1 MSNTKGSKKQQISF
15 SSKSKIEEIVSD
27 TDSLKKKSKIGTFSG
42 AEFQNWLNTPI
53 QKPKVKRTKKSKDDT
68 YQIFQDLSEMV
79 SDVHWKAFFTKLAI
93 GKFPHG
99 YSYRNQTIFFRKRTK
114 IEKIEVQDSSYDT
127 LNRLMNFFQNY
138 GGFTSSDDNINIFEY
153 LVSQSENY
161 QQWKDIR
168 SKKTKQFFIQQYVEE
183 ISEKKNLN
191 AFQKR
196 CLSDTI
202 HMGFLLRI
210 IDSTDIDF
218 EDRKIKLIKTLFWNE
233 EKNEYELKGE
243 AKPMRI
249 SRKTINEKGM
259 KNSFSAHWNRFL
271 THITKDKSNIPEDLS
286 TDVSTLLDTTD
297 LTDTTLTLTS
307 E

>member
-1 MSNTKGSKKQQISF
+1 MSNKVSKKQSNLL
-15 SSKSKIEEIVSD
+15 SKSEENVPE
-27 TDSLKKKSKIGTFSG
+27 TDSLKKKSKIGTFAG

-79 SDVHWKAFFTKLAI
+79 YDVHWKAFFAKLAL
-93 GKFPHG
+93 GRFPHG

-168 SKKTKQFFIQQYVEE
+168 SKKTKQFFIQQFVDE
-183 ISEKKNLN
+183 ISEKKNLTPH
-191 AFQKR
+191 QKR

-210 IDSTDIDF
+210 IDSADIEF
-218 EDRKIKLIKTLFWNE
+218 QERKIISIKTLVWSD
-233 EKNEYELKGE
+233 KNNQYELSGD
-243 AKPMRI
+243 AKPVRI
-249 SRKTINEKGM
+249 SRKTANEKIV
-259 KNSFSAHWNRFL
+259 KNSYSAHWNRFL
-271 THITKDKSNIPEDLS
+271 THITKEKLNIPDDIS
-286 TDVSTLLDTTD
+286 TDVSTIVDAD